1 VHLPALSIY
10 PSIITFILAS
20 RDTVHVMTRIVTV
33 VKSKSV
39 TKVTSAEESRV
50 EETAQPSPL
59 THESQLLSLPCQ
71 SASSQICLHGPTP
84 ERHLARTCAH
94 RCCRLLQLSDSFVSD
109 LNMISSPSSMY
120 DGCLNVTAW
129 INANR
134 NRAKS
139 LSEAPIRAWSRFFV
153 SANRSP

>member
-1 VHLPALSIY
+1 MCTSPFCQFIQV
-10 PSIITFILAS
+10 IIFILAS
-20 RDTVHVMTRIVTV
+20 RDTVHVMARITTV

-39 TKVTSAEESRV
+39 TKVTSAGESRV

-59 THESQLLSLPCQ
+59 TRESQLLSQ

-84 ERHLARTCAH
+84 ERHLAQTCTH
-94 RCCRLLQLSDSFVSD
+94 RCCRLLQLSNSFVND
-109 LNMISSPSSMY
+109 LGMISSPSSMY